1 MKTTLF
7 EENKQYQK
15 LKSHKLAQD
24 RIEANS
30 IKIKQIKLCIVAHQ
44 LHWYGTNWD

>member
-7 EENKQYQK
+7 EENKQYQ

-24 RIEANS
+24 RIEVNS
-30 IKIKQIKLCIVAHQ
+30 IKIKQIKLGIVAHQ
-44 LHWYGTNWD
+44 LHWYGTNWE

>member
-24 RIEANS
+24 RIEVNS
-30 IKIKQIKLCIVAHQ
+30 IKIVAHQ